1 MAPKLNEPIPEEMFF
16 QVAAAIYVLYREG
29 VTTYFE
35 LSHVLGEPLNRIQE
49 VLVTSGNLE
58 DPLFT
63 VFNQM
68 KEYGVQLSFKE
79 KLELDM
85 CDSRAIDS
93 VMEGFF
99 ETLQVTLDGDSELE
113 MQSVL
118 YDWERDHQ
126 IISDEM
132 LDLIMVKEW
141 GRLIWEDDVTD
152 TELSQEQLGNSE
164 ESTFEW
170 PDESELE
177 SWDTLKSS
185 MNTNIFNFDSQNE
198 ESVSDAH
205 NECTPEELLMNHSF
219 SFEEIEVL
227 NETVSAF
234 INREKAC
241 RVYYQ
246 LRYLVYNRLTKC
258 EMSIREIYQEL
269 ETELQYASY
278 LVEDRIDKVRSMLF
292 EIIHYEKR
300 EGRIAQFESGELCLT
315 NLGYDYIEQ
324 LSLIALDA
332 VGILDDMDEILINL
346 IAWNKGFRV
355 LEPYSD
361 NLLLSYDT
369 FNDLAD
375 WYMEHYDL

>member
-1 MAPKLNEPIPEEMFF
+1 MAPKLNEPIPKEMFF
-16 QVAAAIYVLYREG
+16 QMAAGIYVLYREG
-29 VTTYFE
+29 ITTYFE
-35 LSHVLGEPLNRIQE
+35 LSRFLDEPLDRIQGM
-49 VLVTSGNLE
+49 LVTSGNWE

-68 KEYGVQLSFKE
+68 KEYGVQLSFEE

-85 CDSRAIDS
+85 HDSRAIDS
-93 VMEGFF
+93 IMDGFF
-99 ETLQVTLDGDSELE
+99 ETLQITLDGNSELE
-113 MQSVL
+113 MTNIL
-118 YDWERDHQ
+118 YDWERDDQ

-132 LDLIMVKEW
+132 LDLIMLKEW

-152 TELSQEQLGNSE
+152 TGLSQEQLDIDE
-164 ESTFEW
+164 DETFEW
-170 PDESELE
+170 PDESELD

-185 MNTNIFNFDSQNE
+185 VNTNIFNFDSQNE
-198 ESVSDAH
+198 ESVSDVH

-219 SFEEIEVL
+219 SYEEIEVL
-227 NETVSAF
+227 NETVSPF

-241 RVYYQ
+241 RVYHQ

-258 EMSIREIYQEL
+258 EMSIREVYQEL

-300 EGRIAQFESGELCLT
+300 EGRIAQLESGELCLT

-332 VGILDDMDEILINL
+332 VGILDDMHEILINL

-361 NLLLSYDT
+361 NLLLSYDI
-369 FNDLAD
+369 FNDLAE